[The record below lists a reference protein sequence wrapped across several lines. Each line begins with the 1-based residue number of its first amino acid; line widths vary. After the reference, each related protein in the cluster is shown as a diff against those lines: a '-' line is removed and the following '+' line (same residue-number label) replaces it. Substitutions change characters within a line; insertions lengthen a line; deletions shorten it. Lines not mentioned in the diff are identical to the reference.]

1 MDIRSQYENI
11 VAMMND
17 PLETLMG
24 RYRREILG
32 TLLARPD
39 EAFHLRELQRLT
51 DIPVGSLSRELRLL
65 VEGGVLRCERHGRR
79 VEYRADVECPVLP
92 ELVALFGASYGNP
105 LPVVRGV
112 AESADAA
119 YHVHRHLKFSQPALA
134 RLCRKYHVFRL
145 AVFGSTARG
154 DVGPESDVDV
164 LLEFD
169 AGKAPGVDRLQ
180 DVQRE
185 LSRVFQG
192 RVVDVA
198 TPAVLENPYRRNTIL
213 QDMEVL
219 YETRGKRQGVPV
231 GHAPGVS

>member
-1 MDIRSQYENI
+1 
-11 VAMMND
+11 MMKD

-65 VEGGVLRCERHGRR
+65 VEGGVLRCEQHGRR

-112 AESADAA
+112 AESA
-119 YHVHRHLKFSQPALA
+119 YHVHRQLKFSQPALA
-134 RLCRKYHVFRL
+134 RICRKYHVFRL

-154 DVGPESDVDV
+154 DAGPESDVDV
-164 LLEFD
+164 LLEFE
-169 AGKAPGVDRLQ
+169 AGKAPGMYRMQELQ
-180 DVQRE
+180 RA
-185 LSRVFQG
+185 LSRVFRG
-192 RVVDVA
+192 RAVDVV
-198 TPAVLENPYRRNTIL
+198 TPAVLENPYRRKSIL
-213 QDMEVL
+213 KDMEVL
-219 YETRGKRQGVPV
+219 YEARGKRQGVPV
-231 GHAPGVS
+231 GHAPGMS